1 MIRVLLVEDHASFRQ
16 ALAFMLERE
25 SDITVVGQAGSLAEA
40 RRLLAGVDV
49 AILDLGLP
57 DGNGMVLIEELR
69 AANPRG
75 RVLIL
80 TASADQGDLARVIEL
95 GAAGTLNKS
104 VGAGEIVTAIRRLSA
119 GETLFSPG
127 EIVELLRLAG
137 RQRERTRE
145 AQLALDRLTRRE
157 HEVLQALAAGLTDK
171 EIARRLHISAETVR
185 THMVNLLAKLGV
197 ESRLQAVVFAAR
209 HGAVKFE

>member
-49 AILDLGLP
+49 AVLDLELP
-57 DGNGMVLIEELR
+57 DGSGIALIEELR
-69 AANPRG
+69 AASPRG
-75 RVLIL
+75 RALIL
-80 TASADQGDLARVIEL
+80 TASTDQGDLARVIEL

-104 VGAGEIVTAIRRLSA
+104 VGVGEIVTAIRRLSA

>member
-49 AILDLGLP
+49 AVLDLELP

-69 AANPRG
+69 AANPHG

>member
-49 AILDLGLP
+49 AVLDLGLP